1 MLWKICILGT
11 VVLLSIASCP
21 VESRTTQTDIVKGV
35 IRNAFT
41 VKDVKC
47 GNTTST
53 CNDNYTCCMITPTV
67 FGCCDLKEA
76 VCCEDHKSCCP
87 HGYKCDIEH
96 KKCIPTSSG
105 DAVSLKLLSTAN
117 GKKENVKNVQKD
129 VVCPDKISYCPENTT
144 CCSVGKGQYGCCPY
158 QEAVCCKDGVHCCP
172 KGYTCDLV
180 DQSCTKSDHKLKLE
194 KIVMNVPEISIKN
207 SRNLGSITC
216 PDRRSQCPDGTTCC
230 KLATG
235 AYGCCPI
242 EHAVCCEDGL
252 HCCPNGYR
260 CDTGAGTCVKS
271 GSEIRM
277 LTTIVSQQILTTAK
291 MDVHDTVDS
300 STCSD
305 GSQCPGIETC
315 CKLKSGAWGCCLY
328 PNATCCVDGVHCC
341 PSTYNCVSGKC
352 VKKGEM
358 IVEALKK
365 VPAVRVSNVMCPD
378 GQSQCPDGS
387 TCCKLGSGQYGCCPI
402 PKAVCCADG
411 KHCCPQ
417 GYACHVSAGTCV
429 KGLETIKALLKIPA
443 SVPNVIC
450 PDGESQCPDGSTC
463 CKLSSGQY
471 GCCPVPRAVCCDDG
485 MHCCPE
491 GYTCDVSAGTCTKGP
506 ETIKALLKI
515 PASVSNVICPD
526 GRSECPDGS
535 TCCKLSS
542 GQYGCCP
549 VPRAVCC
556 KDGMNCCPEGYTCDS
571 AGRCTKGLENI
582 KALLKIPASVPNV
595 ICPDGES
602 ECPDGSTCCKLS
614 SGQYGCCPIPK
625 AVCCDDGMHCCPE
638 SYTCHVSAGT
648 CTKGPETI
656 KALLKIPAPVSNVI
670 CPDGRSECPDG
681 NTCCKLSSGQYGCC
695 PVPRAVCCKDGMNCC
710 PEGYTCDSAGRCTK
724 GLENIKALLKIPA
737 SVPNVICPDG
747 ESECPDGSTC
757 CKLSSGQYG
766 CCPISKAVCCD
777 DGMHCCPEGY
787 TCHVSAGTC
796 TKGPETIKALLKIP
810 ASVSNVICPDGQSVC
825 PDGSTCCKL
834 SSGQYGC
841 CPVPKAVCCKDGMH
855 CCPEG
860 YSCDVSAGTCT
871 KGPETIKALL
881 KIPALNV
888 YEKTCPDGKS
898 RCPDGTTCCKLN
910 TGEYGCCPLAKAVC
924 CSDGLH
930 CCPNGYTCDSST
942 GTCSKGSEVIE
953 ALTKIAAK
961 GINDVVCPDGHSSC
975 PDGSTCC
982 KLFSGQW
989 GCCPLPKAVCCN
1001 DGEHCCPAG
1010 YSCDTTGGTCTKGI
1024 ETIQSAL
1031 KISAMGLNS
1040 VICPGGQAQCPD
1052 GTTCCKLSSGQWGC
1066 CPIPKAVCCNDGE
1079 HCCPEGYTCDTT
1091 GGTCIKG
1098 TETIKSLMKTS
1109 AIELNSVICP
1119 GGQSQC
1125 PDGTTC
1131 CKLSSGQWG
1140 CCPILH
1146 AVCCNDGEHCCP
1158 EGYTCDTTGGTCIKG
1173 TETIRSLLKTSAI
1186 GLNSVICPGGQVQC
1200 PDGTTCCKLS
1210 SGQWGCCPIPKA
1222 VCCNDGEHCC
1232 PEGYTCDTTGGTCI
1246 KGTETIKS
1254 LLKISAIGLNS
1265 VICPG
1270 GQAQCP
1276 DGTTCC
1282 KLSSGQWGCC
1292 PMPRAVCCNDG
1303 EHCCPEGY
1311 SCDTTGGTCIKG
1323 TETIKSLMKTS
1334 AIEFN
1339 SVICPGGQSQCPDG
1353 TTCCKLSSGQWGC
1366 CPILHAVCCNDG
1378 EHCCPEGYTCDT
1390 TGGTCIKGT
1399 ETIRSLL
1406 KTSAIGLNSV
1416 ICPGGQAQCPDGTT
1430 CCKLSSGQWGCCPI
1444 PRAVCC
1450 NDGEHCCPEGYTCDT
1465 TGGTCIKGT
1474 ETIKSLMK
1482 TSAIELN
1489 SVICPGGQSQCP
1501 DGTTCCKLSS
1511 GQWGCC
1517 PILHAVCCNDGE
1529 HCCPEGYTC
1538 DTTGGTCIKGTETI
1552 RSLLKTSA
1560 IGLNSVICPGGQA
1573 QCPDG
1578 TTCCKLSSGQWGCCP
1593 IPKAVCCN
1601 DGEHCCPEGYTCDT
1615 TGGTCIK
1622 GTEIIKSLLKISAIE
1637 LNSVICP
1644 GGQSQCPDE
1653 TTCCKLSSGQWG
1665 CCPIL
1670 HAVCCNDGQ
1679 HCCPEGYTCDT
1690 TGGRCTKGNAIVEAL
1705 TKITAN
1711 GLRDSEHWCPD
1722 GTSKCPNGTT
1732 CCHVETGDWGCCPFE
1747 NAVCCGDKIH
1757 CCPQYYTCNMTE
1769 NLCNKKNSKSVGMG
1783 VKLVNQKK
1791 QITPLSTLKPATR
1804 NIFLDILIKH
1814 GVWEKHKGNCV
1825 MCPDDSECP
1834 NFSTCCQLPDGK
1846 YGCCGHP
1853 SAVCCSDHLHCC
1865 PHGFVCDLKS
1875 SKCIG
1880 RQDTGSE
1887 PLAKMTIGDRSYNDE
1902 ISAGLDEM

>member
-515 PASVSNVICPD
+515 PASD
-526 GRSECPDGS
+526 
-535 TCCKLSS
+535 
-542 GQYGCCP
+542 
-549 VPRAVCC
+549 
-556 KDGMNCCPEGYTCDS
+556 
-571 AGRCTKGLENI
+571 
-582 KALLKIPASVPNV
+582 
-595 ICPDGES
+595 
-602 ECPDGSTCCKLS
+602 
-614 SGQYGCCPIPK
+614 
-625 AVCCDDGMHCCPE
+625 
-638 SYTCHVSAGT
+638 
-648 CTKGPETI
+648 
-656 KALLKIPAPVSNVI
+656 
-670 CPDGRSECPDG
+670 
-681 NTCCKLSSGQYGCC
+681 
-695 PVPRAVCCKDGMNCC
+695 
-710 PEGYTCDSAGRCTK
+710 
-724 GLENIKALLKIPA
+724 
-737 SVPNVICPDG
+737 
-747 ESECPDGSTC
+747 
-757 CKLSSGQYG
+757 
-766 CCPISKAVCCD
+766 
-777 DGMHCCPEGY
+777 
-787 TCHVSAGTC
+787 
-796 TKGPETIKALLKIP
+796 
-810 ASVSNVICPDGQSVC
+810 
-825 PDGSTCCKL
+825 
-834 SSGQYGC
+834 
-841 CPVPKAVCCKDGMH
+841 
-855 CCPEG
+855 
-860 YSCDVSAGTCT
+860 
-871 KGPETIKALL
+871 
-881 KIPALNV
+881 V

-1254 LLKISAIGLNS
+1254 LLKISAIELNSVICPGGQSQCPDGTTCCKLSSGQWGCCPILHAVCCNDGEHCCPEGYTCDTTGGTCIKGTETIRSLLKTSAIGLNS

>member
-96 KKCIPTSSG
+96 KKCIPTLSG

-194 KIVMNVPEISIKN
+194 KIVMNIPEISIKN
-207 SRNLGSITC
+207 LRNLGSITC

-235 AYGCCPI
+235 TYGCCPI

-352 VKKGEM
+352 VKKGEI
-358 IVEALKK
+358 IVEALEK
-365 VPAVRVSNVMCPD
+365 VPAVRVSNVICPD
-378 GQSQCPDGS
+378 GQSECLDGS

-491 GYTCDVSAGTCTKGP
+491 GYTCHVSAGTCTKGL

-515 PASVSNVICPD
+515 PAS
-526 GRSECPDGS
+526 
-535 TCCKLSS
+535 
-542 GQYGCCP
+542 
-549 VPRAVCC
+549 
-556 KDGMNCCPEGYTCDS
+556 
-571 AGRCTKGLENI
+571 
-582 KALLKIPASVPNV
+582 
-595 ICPDGES
+595 
-602 ECPDGSTCCKLS
+602 
-614 SGQYGCCPIPK
+614 
-625 AVCCDDGMHCCPE
+625 
-638 SYTCHVSAGT
+638 
-648 CTKGPETI
+648 
-656 KALLKIPAPVSNVI
+656 VSNVI

-724 GLENIKALLKIPA
+724 GLENIKALLEIPA

-747 ESECPDGSTC
+747 DSECPDGSTC

-766 CCPISKAVCCD
+766 CCPIPKAVCCN

-796 TKGPETIKALLKIP
+796 TKGPEIIKALLKIP

-860 YSCDVSAGTCT
+860 YNCDVSAGTCT

-888 YEKTCPDGKS
+888 NEKTCPDGKS
-898 RCPDGTTCCKLN
+898 RCPDGTTCCKLQS
-910 TGEYGCCPLAKAVC
+910 GEYGCCPLAKAVC
-924 CSDGLH
+924 CSDGVH
-930 CCPNGYTCDSST
+930 CCPNGYTCDSSS
-942 GTCSKGSEVIE
+942 GTCSKGSEVIK

-1001 DGEHCCPAG
+1001 DGEHCCPASYSCDTTGGTCTKGTETIQSALKISAMGANSVTCPDGQSQCPDGTTCCKLSSARWGCCPLPNAVCCNDGEHCCPGG
-1010 YSCDTTGGTCTKGI
+1010 YTCDTTGGTCTKGI
-1024 ETIQSAL
+1024 ETIKSLL
-1031 KISAMGLNS
+1031 KTSVIGLNS

-1186 GLNSVICPGGQVQC
+1186 GLNSVICPGGQ
-1200 PDGTTCCKLS
+1200 
-1210 SGQWGCCPIPKA
+1210 
-1222 VCCNDGEHCC
+1222 
-1232 PEGYTCDTTGGTCI
+1232 
-1246 KGTETIKS
+1246 
-1254 LLKISAIGLNS
+1254 
-1265 VICPG
+1265 
-1270 GQAQCP
+1270 AQCP

-1311 SCDTTGGTCIKG
+1311 TCDTTGGTCIKG
-1323 TETIKSLMKTS
+1323 TEIIKSLLKIS
-1334 AIEFN
+1334 AIEVN

-1378 EHCCPEGYTCDT
+1378 E
-1390 TGGTCIKGT
+1390 
-1399 ETIRSLL
+1399 
-1406 KTSAIGLNSV
+1406 
-1416 ICPGGQAQCPDGTT
+1416 
-1430 CCKLSSGQWGCCPI
+1430 
-1444 PRAVCC
+1444 
-1450 NDGEHCCPEGYTCDT
+1450 
-1465 TGGTCIKGT
+1465 
-1474 ETIKSLMK
+1474 
-1482 TSAIELN
+1482 
-1489 SVICPGGQSQCP
+1489 
-1501 DGTTCCKLSS
+1501 
-1511 GQWGCC
+1511 
-1517 PILHAVCCNDGE
+1517 
-1529 HCCPEGYTC
+1529 
-1538 DTTGGTCIKGTETI
+1538 
-1552 RSLLKTSA
+1552 
-1560 IGLNSVICPGGQA
+1560 
-1573 QCPDG
+1573 
-1578 TTCCKLSSGQWGCCP
+1578 
-1593 IPKAVCCN
+1593 
-1601 DGEHCCPEGYTCDT
+1601 
-1615 TGGTCIK
+1615 
-1622 GTEIIKSLLKISAIE
+1622 
-1637 LNSVICP
+1637 
-1644 GGQSQCPDE
+1644 
-1653 TTCCKLSSGQWG
+1653 
-1665 CCPIL
+1665 
-1670 HAVCCNDGQ
+1670 

-1757 CCPQYYTCNMTE
+1757 CCPKYYTCNMTE

-1804 NIFLDILIKH
+1804 NSFLDILIKH

-1880 RQDTGSE
+1880 RQDIGSE
-1887 PLAKMTIGDRSYNDE
+1887 PLTKMTIDDRSYNNE

>member
-96 KKCIPTSSG
+96 KKCIPTLSG

-194 KIVMNVPEISIKN
+194 KIVMNIPEISIKN
-207 SRNLGSITC
+207 LRNLGSITC

-235 AYGCCPI
+235 TYGCCPI

-352 VKKGEM
+352 VKKGEI
-358 IVEALKK
+358 IVEALEK
-365 VPAVRVSNVMCPD
+365 VPAVRVSNVICPD
-378 GQSQCPDGS
+378 GQSECLDGS

-491 GYTCDVSAGTCTKGP
+491 GYTCHVSAGTCTKGLETIKALLKIPASVSNVICPDGRSECPDGNTCCKLSSGQYGCCPVPRAVCCKDGMNCCPEGYTCDSAGRCTKGLENIKALLEIPASVPNVICPDGDSECPDGSTCCKLSSGQYGCCPIPKAVCCNDGMHCCPEGYTCHVSAGTCTKGPEIIKALLKIPASVPNVICPDGESECPDGSTCCKLSSGQYGCCPIPKAVCCDDGMHCCPEGYTCHVSAGTCTKGP

-595 ICPDGES
+595 ICPDG
-602 ECPDGSTCCKLS
+602 D
-614 SGQYGCCPIPK
+614 
-625 AVCCDDGMHCCPE
+625 
-638 SYTCHVSAGT
+638 
-648 CTKGPETI
+648 
-656 KALLKIPAPVSNVI
+656 
-670 CPDGRSECPDG
+670 
-681 NTCCKLSSGQYGCC
+681 
-695 PVPRAVCCKDGMNCC
+695 
-710 PEGYTCDSAGRCTK
+710 
-724 GLENIKALLKIPA
+724 
-737 SVPNVICPDG
+737 
-747 ESECPDGSTC
+747 SECPDGSTC

-766 CCPISKAVCCD
+766 CCPISKAVCCN

-860 YSCDVSAGTCT
+860 YNCDVSAGTCT

-888 YEKTCPDGKS
+888 NEKTCPDGKS
-898 RCPDGTTCCKLN
+898 RCPDGTTCCKLQS
-910 TGEYGCCPLAKAVC
+910 GEYGCCPLAKAVC
-924 CSDGLH
+924 CSDGVH
-930 CCPNGYTCDSST
+930 CCPNGYTCDSSS
-942 GTCSKGSEVIE
+942 GTCSKGSEVIK

-1001 DGEHCCPAG
+1001 DGEHCCPASYSCDTTGGTCTKGTETIQSALKISAMGANSVTCPDGQSQCPDGTTCCKLSSARWGCCPLPNAVCCNDGEHCCPGG
-1010 YSCDTTGGTCTKGI
+1010 YTCDTTGGTCTKGI
-1024 ETIQSAL
+1024 ETIKSLL
-1031 KISAMGLNS
+1031 KTSVIGLNS

-1186 GLNSVICPGGQVQC
+1186 GLNSVICPGGQ
-1200 PDGTTCCKLS
+1200 
-1210 SGQWGCCPIPKA
+1210 
-1222 VCCNDGEHCC
+1222 
-1232 PEGYTCDTTGGTCI
+1232 
-1246 KGTETIKS
+1246 
-1254 LLKISAIGLNS
+1254 
-1265 VICPG
+1265 
-1270 GQAQCP
+1270 AQCP

-1311 SCDTTGGTCIKG
+1311 TCDTTGGTCIKG
-1323 TETIKSLMKTS
+1323 TEIIKSLLKIS
-1334 AIEFN
+1334 AIEVN

-1378 EHCCPEGYTCDT
+1378 E
-1390 TGGTCIKGT
+1390 
-1399 ETIRSLL
+1399 
-1406 KTSAIGLNSV
+1406 
-1416 ICPGGQAQCPDGTT
+1416 
-1430 CCKLSSGQWGCCPI
+1430 
-1444 PRAVCC
+1444 
-1450 NDGEHCCPEGYTCDT
+1450 
-1465 TGGTCIKGT
+1465 
-1474 ETIKSLMK
+1474 
-1482 TSAIELN
+1482 
-1489 SVICPGGQSQCP
+1489 
-1501 DGTTCCKLSS
+1501 
-1511 GQWGCC
+1511 
-1517 PILHAVCCNDGE
+1517 
-1529 HCCPEGYTC
+1529 
-1538 DTTGGTCIKGTETI
+1538 
-1552 RSLLKTSA
+1552 
-1560 IGLNSVICPGGQA
+1560 
-1573 QCPDG
+1573 
-1578 TTCCKLSSGQWGCCP
+1578 
-1593 IPKAVCCN
+1593 
-1601 DGEHCCPEGYTCDT
+1601 
-1615 TGGTCIK
+1615 
-1622 GTEIIKSLLKISAIE
+1622 
-1637 LNSVICP
+1637 
-1644 GGQSQCPDE
+1644 
-1653 TTCCKLSSGQWG
+1653 
-1665 CCPIL
+1665 
-1670 HAVCCNDGQ
+1670 

-1757 CCPQYYTCNMTE
+1757 CCPKYYTCNMTE

-1804 NIFLDILIKH
+1804 NSFLDILIKH

-1880 RQDTGSE
+1880 RQDIGSE
-1887 PLAKMTIGDRSYNDE
+1887 PLTKMTIDDRSYNNE